1 MAIKGSHLKS
11 RTEVA
16 CDAPALRLYI
26 PLVPTLLG
34 ALAVI
39 NVASVVMVLI
49 E

>member
-1 MAIKGSHLKS
+1 MAITGSHLES
-11 RTEVA
+11 RTEVV
-16 CDAPALRLYI
+16 CDVPASRLYI

-39 NVASVVMVLI
+39 NVASVIMVLM